1 MAKPVDFPPEKFPRF
16 DDAPSVILVTGDI
29 PFFVEE
35 AANRILEGLG
45 QDPEVLRFPADAGAD
60 AVSDALVN
68 RSLFSPRRVVHH
80 DVSGLFGSESPGRLL
95 DAAVET
101 WASGSPSDRREAFRL
116 ARALLSALD
125 LPAGDPVE
133 TAETAAKKTRRRE
146 SAAALAEILRELP
159 EERGGSAAVLTGA
172 IRRLLERG
180 NEGTVA
186 ILTATSPPS
195 GVDLIDEIERG
206 GMWVRWKIGE
216 QPAGELSRL
225 ARARAKEREVA
236 LDGDALQRLLLQTD
250 ADPRAF
256 AAELD
261 KLLEMAQP
269 GGRVTVADVRANVE
283 DAASEDIYAFYDAI
297 GRRDAADALA
307 RLQRLFS
314 DRPVRAGKRDL
325 EPEPYAWPMIFLGMV
340 TTELRRML
348 LVRAELSGR
357 GAPAF
362 HAGMR
367 YPEFQARVLPRLTEP
382 VAPFGRSPFASAE
395 GQVSP
400 FLWFKV
406 AERAARYTAPELAR
420 ALAKAAEVDVALK
433 TSAPLLETLTSWIA
447 GLIAGK

>member
-1 MAKPVDFPPEKFPRF
+1 MAKADFPLAKIPRF

-35 AANRILEGLG
+35 AASRILEGLG
-45 QDPEVLRFPADAGAD
+45 GDPEVLRFPSDAGAD

-80 DVSGLFGSESPGRLL
+80 DVTALFGSESPGKLL
-95 DAAVET
+95 EGAVESWT
-101 WASGSPSDRREAFRL
+101 SGSSSGRREAFRL
-116 ARALLSALD
+116 TRALLSALD
-125 LPAGDPVE
+125 LPAGDPLE
-133 TAETAAKKTRRRE
+133 TAEAAAKRTRRRE
-146 SAAALAEILRELP
+146 SATVLAEILRELP
-159 EERGGSAAVLTGA
+159 EERGGAAVLIGA

-186 ILTATSPPS
+186 ILTAASPPT
-195 GVDLIDEIERG
+195 GVDLVEEIARDG
-206 GMWVRWKIGE
+206 LLVRWKIGDE
-216 QPAGELSRL
+216 PAGELARL
-225 ARARAKEREVA
+225 GRARAKEREVA
-236 LDGDALQRLLLQTD
+236 LDADALQRLLVQTD
-250 ADPRAF
+250 AVPAAF

-269 GGRVTVADVRANVE
+269 GGRITAADVRAEVE
-283 DAASEDIYAFYDAI
+283 DAASEDIYPFYDAI
-297 GRRDAADALA
+297 GRRDASDALG

-314 DRPVRAGKRDL
+314 DRPIRAGKRDL
-325 EPEPYAWPMIFLGMV
+325 DREPYAWPQIFLGMV

-348 LVRAELSGR
+348 LIRSELSGR

-367 YPEFQARVLPRLTEP
+367 YPDFQRGVLPRLSEP
-382 VAPFGRSPFASAE
+382 VAPFGRSPFASAD
-395 GQVSP
+395 GQVSA

-420 ALAKAAEVDVALK
+420 ALAKAAEVDVLLK
-433 TSAPLLETLTSWIA
+433 TSAPPLETLTAWVA
-447 GLIAGK
+447 GLIAGR

>member
-1 MAKPVDFPPEKFPRF
+1 VAKADFPLEKFPRF

-35 AANRILEGLG
+35 AASRILEGLG
-45 QDPEVLRFPADAGAD
+45 GDPEVLRFPPDAGAD

-68 RSLFSPRRVVHH
+68 RSLFSPRRVVQH
-80 DVSGLFGSESPGRLL
+80 DVTGLFGSESPGKLL
-95 DAAVET
+95 DGAVESWT
-101 WASGSPSDRREAFRL
+101 SGSPSGRRDAFRL

-125 LPAGDPVE
+125 LAAGDPVE
-133 TAETAAKKTRRRE
+133 TAESAAKKTRRRE
-146 SAAALAEILRELP
+146 SATVLTEILRELP
-159 EERGGSAAVLTGA
+159 EERGGAAVLIGA
-172 IRRLLERG
+172 LRRLLDRG

-186 ILTATSPPS
+186 ILTATSPPA
-195 GVDLIDEIERG
+195 GVDLIDEIGRG
-206 GMWVRWKIGE
+206 GLVVRWKIGE
-216 QPAGELSRL
+216 EPAGELARL

-269 GGRVTVADVRANVE
+269 GGRVTAADVRANVE
-283 DAASEDIYAFYDAI
+283 DAASEDIYPFYDAI
-297 GRRDAADALA
+297 GRRDAGDALG

-314 DRPVRAGKRDL
+314 DRPLRAGKRDL
-325 EPEPYAWPMIFLGMV
+325 DPDPYAWPMIFLGMV

-367 YPEFQARVLPRLTEP
+367 YPDFQARVLPRLAEP
-382 VAPFGRSPFASAE
+382 VAPFGRSPFASGE

-406 AERAARYTAPELAR
+406 AERASRYTGPELAR
-420 ALAKAAEVDVALK
+420 ALARAAEVDVALK
-433 TSAPLLETLTSWIA
+433 TSAPALETLTSWVA

>member
-1 MAKPVDFPPEKFPRF
+1 M
-16 DDAPSVILVTGDI
+16 
-29 PFFVEE
+29 
-35 AANRILEGLG
+35 
-45 QDPEVLRFPADAGAD
+45 
-60 AVSDALVN
+60 
-68 RSLFSPRRVVHH
+68 
-80 DVSGLFGSESPGRLL
+80 
-95 DAAVET
+95 
-101 WASGSPSDRREAFRL
+101 
-116 ARALLSALD
+116 
-125 LPAGDPVE
+125 
-133 TAETAAKKTRRRE
+133 
-146 SAAALAEILRELP
+146 LAEILRELP
-159 EERGGSAAVLTGA
+159 EERGGSAALLTGA

-186 ILTATSPPS
+186 LLTATSPPA
-195 GVDLIDEIERG
+195 GVDLIEEIGRG
-206 GMWVRWKIGE
+206 GLHVRWRIGE
-216 QPAGELSRL
+216 EPAGELTRL
-225 ARARAKEREVA
+225 ARARAREREVA

-269 GGRVTVADVRANVE
+269 GGRVTAADVRATVE
-283 DAASEDIYAFYDAI
+283 
-297 GRRDAADALA
+297 DAADALA

-325 EPEPYAWPMIFLGMV
+325 DPEPYAWPMIFLGMV

-367 YPEFQARVLPRLTEP
+367 YPEFQARVLPRLAEP
-382 VAPFGRSPFASAE
+382 VAPFGRSPFASAD

-400 FLWFKV
+400 FLWFKA
-406 AERAARYTAPELAR
+406 AERASRYTAPELAR
-420 ALAKAAEVDVALK
+420 SLARAAEVAVALK
-433 TSAPLLETLTSWIA
+433 TSAPPLETLTSWLA